1 MANTPVV
8 VMDDTMTSI
17 ASAIRGK
24 NGSSD
29 TYKPS
34 EMANAIENIAGASI
48 TVRPTSYNIGRNT
61 PAGAVVL
68 TDVLVDLNKITSAQN
83 MFAGTATTT
92 SLVLNFDTSRITN
105 ASRMCAE
112 DRALTHFETKY
123 AFHPTDLENAF
134 RNTGFTVTPE
144 IDTSL
149 ATTTVAM
156 FYDQYSGQHD
166 RQVRC
171 VYDLSSITNNNYGN
185 MFGGLGVYD
194 SHQID
199 QLTVDYLL
207 QTCLTGTQ
215 LTIKTLAKLLQYVP
229 TYIADLAQA
238 SSYYQDFLDAGWT
251 IS

>member
-8 VMDDTMTSI
+8 VLDDTMTSI
-17 ASAIRGK
+17 ANAIRGK

-29 TYKPS
+29 TYKPG
-34 EMANAIENIAGASI
+34 EMANAIENLAGASI
-48 TVRPTSYNIGRNT
+48 TVHPNSFQIGSSSLV
-61 PAGAVVL
+61 GDIVL
-68 TDVLVDLNKITSAQN
+68 ANALVDFRNITSAQN
-83 MFAGTATTT
+83 MFAGAHEMT
-92 SLVLNFDTSRITN
+92 SLILDFDTSRVTN
-105 ASRMCAE
+105 AYRMCAE
-112 DRALTHFETKY
+112 ARALTHFEAKY
-123 AFHPTDLENAF
+123 TFRPTNLESAF

-156 FYDQYSGQHD
+156 FYDQYAGQHD

-185 MFGGLGVYD
+185 MFGGLGGYND
-194 SHQID
+194 HQID